1 MDSER
6 ITGSKIFDEGSHTK
20 AIWPGGWECFF
31 LFTIIKLK
39 AALRW
44 LDIAGFQWL
53 WFNTAMPHTEQ
64 KLKCQLA
71 ERLNDRRE
79 MLSKAEY
86 FHIFW
91 THLAASKL
99 LHLSQIP
106 PFKMC
111 PGDMNPQTLEVPKG
125 LLFFR
130 LSCWPRIA
138 VSLLQNAPTHMPTV
152 QSWCLSTY
160 FLKCLFYI
168 ISKDYFTVS
177 LQPVLVDMGFDTTT
191 FHRCWWSSHTQ

>member
-6 ITGSKIFDEGSHTK
+6 ITGSTIFDEGSHTK
-20 AIWPGGWECFF
+20 GIWPGGWECFF

-44 LDIAGFQWL
+44 LDIAGFQWM

-64 KLKCQLA
+64 KLKCQQA

-86 FHIFW
+86 FHIFLDTFSCIKAPAFIPNTSFQNVPW
-91 THLAASKL
+91 WHE
-99 LHLSQIP
+99 LSD
-106 PFKMC
+106 FR
-111 PGDMNPQTLEVPKG
+111 G
-125 LLFFR
+125 LLFLR
-130 LSCWPRIA
+130 LSCWSRMA
-138 VSLLQNAPTHMPTV
+138 ASLLWNAPTHKSTV

-160 FLKCLFYI
+160 FLKCFFYI

-177 LQPVLVDMGFDTTT
+177 LQPVLVDMGFGTTT
-191 FHRCWWSSHTQ
+191 FHRSWWPSHTQ